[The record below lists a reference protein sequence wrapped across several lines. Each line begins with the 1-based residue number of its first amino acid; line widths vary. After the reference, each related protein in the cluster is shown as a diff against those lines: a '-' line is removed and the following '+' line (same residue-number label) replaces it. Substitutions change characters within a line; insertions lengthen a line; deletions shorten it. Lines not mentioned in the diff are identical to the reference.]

1 MHALLNGLDLVG
13 EEVCKYQRAWF
24 PSLEQVHTSMC
35 ACVLCVSVC
44 AWLCVLASLSFS
56 FSLSLSL
63 SLSLVPCACV
73 CLCVCGWVGRWVVG
87 ACV

>member
-56 FSLSLSL
+56 FFLSLSLSL
-63 SLSLVPCACV
+63 SLSRSVCV
-73 CLCVCGWVGRWVVG
+73 CVFVCVWLGG
-87 ACV
+87 